1 MSKIALEPNVAG
13 TGTFS
18 IAAPNSN
25 TNRTLTLPDET
36 GTVLTSVSA
45 IPAANLTGA
54 LPAIDGSALTGLSSG
69 GMTLLGTLATTSG
82 TTQTFSGLS
91 LSGYVYLFI
100 IVSGVSSQIT
110 SPLIFGGMVVSPS
123 IGAAASASGLIW
135 LNLANGWASS
145 AVSGAADS
153 VRQVQ
158 TPYTGASTSISFYW
172 SGGDFDA
179 GEISIYG
186 VK

>member
-45 IPAANLTGA
+45 IPAAQ
-54 LPAIDGSALTGLSSG
+54 ITGLSSG

-100 IVSGVSSQIT
+100 IVSGVSPT
-110 SPLIFGGMVVSPS
+110 YSPSTALTFGGVVVSPNIATAS
-123 IGAAASASGLIW
+123 SASGLIW

-145 AVSGAADS
+145 AVATANDS

-158 TPYTGASTSISFYW
+158 TPYTGASTSISFLW
-172 SGGDFDA
+172 SVGDFDA
-179 GEISIYG
+179 GTISIYG

>member
-1 MSKIALEPNVAG
+1 MSKIALESNAAG

-18 IAAPNSN
+18 IASPATN

-36 GTVLTSVSA
+36 GTVLTSVSD

-110 SPLIFGGMVVSPS
+110 STLIFGGMVVSPNT
-123 IGAAASASGLIW
+123 GDAGSAYGLIW
-135 LNLANGWASS
+135 LNLANGWASA
-145 AVSGAADS
+145 AVSAASDG

-158 TPYTGASTSISFYW
+158 TPYTGASTSISFSW
-172 SGGDFDA
+172 GAGDFDA